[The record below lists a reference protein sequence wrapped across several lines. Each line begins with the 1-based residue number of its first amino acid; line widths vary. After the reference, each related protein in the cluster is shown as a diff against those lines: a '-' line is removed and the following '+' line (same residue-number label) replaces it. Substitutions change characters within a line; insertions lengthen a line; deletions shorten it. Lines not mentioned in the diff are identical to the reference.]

1 MPERRAT
8 SLGSG
13 FIIDPSGYVATNNH
27 VIEGAEQITVILQD
41 DTKLEAKLVGSDP
54 KTDIALLKVEAK
66 EPMPY
71 VEFGDSSKARVGD
84 WVVAIGNP
92 LGLGGTV
99 TAGIISARGRDI
111 RSGPYDDYI
120 QTDAPIN
127 RGNSGGPLFDLNGKV
142 IGVNTAIL
150 SPSGGSIGIGFA
162 VPANLATGVVE
173 QLREFGTTRR
183 GWLGVQIQTVTDEIA
198 ESLGLKEASGAFVA
212 GVVKGSPAEKA
223 GFKTGDIILRFD
235 GQEVPESRRLPRM
248 VAETAV
254 GKDAHVVI
262 WRNGEKK
269 ELTVKLGELEK
280 VDQAS
285 LGEPGRD
292 QAEPE
297 SKSFDDLGLTLAP
310 MSKELAQRFELGPDA
325 QGVVITDVK
334 GDSSAVE
341 KGIRPGDVIVEVNM
355 EKVGKP
361 SDVTAQVEEARK
373 AGRRSVLLLI
383 EQGGDQRYIALR
395 IEKG

>member
-1 MPERRAT
+1 MVRRPPRST
-8 SLGSG
+8 R
-13 FIIDPSGYVATNNH
+13 T
-27 VIEGAEQITVILQD
+27 
-41 DTKLEAKLVGSDP
+41 DTLF
-54 KTDIALLKVEAK
+54 
-66 EPMPY
+66 PY
-71 VEFGDSSKARVGD
+71 TT
-84 WVVAIGNP
+84 
-92 LGLGGTV
+92 LC
-99 TAGIISARGRDI
+99 
-111 RSGPYDDYI
+111 RS
-120 QTDAPIN
+120 
-127 RGNSGGPLFDLNGKV
+127 
-142 IGVNTAIL
+142 
-150 SPSGGSIGIGFA
+150 
-162 VPANLATGVVE
+162 
-173 QLREFGTTRR
+173 
-183 GWLGVQIQTVTDEIA
+183 
-198 ESLGLKEASGAFVA
+198 
-212 GVVKGSPAEKA
+212 
-223 GFKTGDIILRFD
+223 ILRFD

-292 QAEPE
+292 QTEPE

-341 KGIRPGDVIVEVNM
+341 KGIRPGDVILEVNL

-361 SDVTAQVEEARK
+361 ADVTAPVEEARK
-373 AGRRSVLLLI
+373 AGRRSVLLLV
-383 EQGGDQRYIALR
+383 EQCGAQRDIHR
-395 IEKG
+395 RDRQN